1 MYICLIFN
9 YWILNNKIMTNN
21 VLVLCSK
28 TCIALFRWTRQQTVS
43 IMKEYKL
50 KCKSYWLRHQP
61 NLG

>member
-1 MYICLIFN
+1 MFLFF
-9 YWILNNKIMTNN
+9 
-21 VLVLCSK
+21 VLK
-28 TCIALFRWTRQQTVS
+28 HALFRWTRQQTVS